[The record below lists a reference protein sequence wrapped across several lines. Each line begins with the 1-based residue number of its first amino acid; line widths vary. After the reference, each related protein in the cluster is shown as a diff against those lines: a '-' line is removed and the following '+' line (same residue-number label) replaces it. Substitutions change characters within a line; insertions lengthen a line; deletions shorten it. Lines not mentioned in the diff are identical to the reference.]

1 MTTRSRNEDFYTDEE
16 FFANYGSTLD
26 LFVEQKILELASLGD
41 AFRVYKAGR
50 YFLHY
55 HKYFINEPAKYLLV
69 LEHHRSN
76 SGDYYITTVVH
87 SKGDKTFNFQ
97 KGERIEGIRFVWTLR
112 SNVDRAVQSLIEH
125 CHEILEAVLE
135 EGLIQ

>member
-1 MTTRSRNEDFYTDEE
+1 MTRSPNPDFYTDEE

-26 LFVEQKILELASLGD
+26 LFVEQGILELTSTED

-50 YFLHY
+50 YFLRY
-55 HKYFINEPAKYLLV
+55 HKNLIDRSSMHLLA
-69 LEHHRSN
+69 LEHRRSG
-76 SGDYYITTVVH
+76 SGDYYISTVVH

-97 KGERIEGIRFVWTLR
+97 KDENIRGIRFIWTR
-112 SNVDRAVQSLIEH
+112 KTNVDRAVQSLIEH
-125 CHEILEAVLE
+125 CHMILEATLK